1 MGLGDICFNDIFKEI
16 NKISCKTSFL
26 EMLISPKA
34 NINSFTPLKSKH
46 IVLKS
51 VVSFLSC

>member
-26 EMLISPKA
+26 EMFISPKA

-46 IVLKS
+46 IVLKY
-51 VVSFLSC
+51 VVSFLSG

>member
-1 MGLGDICFNDIFKEI
+1 MGRGDICLNDIFKEI

-26 EMLISPKA
+26 EIFISPKT

-51 VVSFLSC
+51 IVSFLSG